1 MDNDLK
7 DILSDSNNNID
18 NQKLM
23 DYLRQQISAA
33 DSHDLEKEMID
44 DPFMDDAVEGLQKI
58 RPQKNLTIYVDQ
70 LNNDL
75 QKQLGKS
82 KKRREKRKIK
92 NEAYTYFAVLLIL
105 LLLIICFNIFRKN
118 SRQKKEIIKTSMEQ
132 IVNKAGT
139 DKNL

>member
-1 MDNDLK
+1 MENDLK

-23 DYLRQQISAA
+23 DYLSQQISAE
-33 DSHDLEKEMID
+33 DSHDVEKEMAD

-58 RPQKNLTIYVDQ
+58 RPQRNLTIYVDQ
-70 LNNDL
+70 LNTDL
-75 QKQLGKS
+75 QKQLGKG

-92 NEAYTYFAVLLIL
+92 NQAYTYFAVLLIL

-118 SRQKKEIIKTSMEQ
+118 SRPKKGIIKTSMEQ
-132 IVNKAGT
+132 IVNKALA